1 MGILLFP
8 TSPHLLRVNTFLC
21 ASILV
26 VHKLRVLVGG
36 LARAGEDLPRPRAA
50 AAVAPR
56 SLPLERSVV
65 PNTLAGGEGVAAQSW
80 RVSVGCSTL
89 ASLRVVHDGIPIFLP
104 PTLVSFGY

>member
-1 MGILLFP
+1 MGVLLFP
-8 TSPHLLRVNTFLC
+8 TPPRLLRVHPFLR
-21 ASILV
+21 ASVLV
-26 VHKLRVLVGG
+26 VHNLRVFVRG
-36 LARAGEDLPRPRAA
+36 LARTGEDLPRPRASA
-50 AAVAPR
+50 LVAPR

-80 RVSVGCSTL
+80 RLSMGCGTL